1 MLGDKILD
9 LPQELLILGA
19 AVKSGMVEALREN
32 TTCNALAEKLTLNPR
47 AV

>member
-1 MLGDKILD
+1 MLSDKIMA

-19 AVKSGMVEALREN
+19 AVKSGMVEALRKS
-32 TTCNALAEKLTLNPR
+32 TTCDDLAKELTLSPR